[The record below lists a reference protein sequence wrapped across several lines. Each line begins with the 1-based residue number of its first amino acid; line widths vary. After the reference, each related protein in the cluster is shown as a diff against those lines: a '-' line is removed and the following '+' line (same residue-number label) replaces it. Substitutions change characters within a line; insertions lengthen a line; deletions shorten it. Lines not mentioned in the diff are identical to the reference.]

1 MTKDVH
7 QISVRGFRSS
17 ELEMMRNYA
26 QKNGFESLNA
36 FLLWIIRDELEN
48 QTMLHYGSRTVQY
61 IENSAR
67 VMNNQIDAFNSFT
80 ANNERVLDRVEQL
93 LEILSE

>member
-1 MTKDVH
+1 
-7 QISVRGFRSS
+7 
-17 ELEMMRNYA
+17 
-26 QKNGFESLNA
+26 
-36 FLLWIIRDELEN
+36 
-48 QTMLHYGSRTVQY
+48 MLHYGSRTVQY